1 MDLIVAEKPSVA
13 RDIARVVGATK
24 RGDGCIEGP
33 SHVVTWCIGHLVE
46 LEEPAHYNPLWKAW
60 RLDTLPMAPERFAL
74 RPVDGTKK
82 QWAVV
87 KGLLRDRRFTRVVNA
102 CDAGREGE
110 LIFRHCYELAGS
122 KLPMARLWV
131 SSLTDSALRGA
142 LAKLA
147 PGQRYDPL
155 ADAAR
160 CRSEAD
166 WLVGMNATRAL
177 TVRSRGAQNT
187 QGQLLSVGRV
197 QTPTLAMVV
206 EREQAIRAF
215 VSKDYWEV
223 FGEFT
228 PQGRENFRA
237 RWEHDRRPA
246 IAAKTVAE
254 AIVARA
260 SAQSARVERVAT
272 KAQRVPPPL
281 LFDLTTLQRRGNT
294 RFGWSAQHTLDVAQ
308 SLYET
313 HKLITYPRTDSR
325 HLSNDIRGELP
336 ETFDALASV
345 PAYASVA
352 RALRAE
358 TPRLGKRVFD
368 DAKVSDHHAIIPTT
382 RRPETRTLAPDEE
395 RLYDM
400 VARAFL
406 AVFMPDAE
414 FELTTI
420 VAVAGEGSS
429 AAIEVEAPDEKAASE
444 EEPPERFVE
453 ALPPPPDRFVARG
466 RVRKVAGWQE
476 IAGFGGDDDRKGG
489 GGPQVMPLVKVGDA
503 LAARYRHEAKRTQP
517 PKRFTEAGLLAAME
531 SCGKEVDDDELRA
544 ALKEAGLGTPATRAA
559 TIETLLKRAYITRR
573 EKALV
578 ATPMGE
584 ALVAAIP
591 TAALRSPE
599 LTGRWEARLARM
611 ARGQDDRAAFMR
623 DITDFVRE
631 LVDGLRQGARVVAA
645 APVEPVNEAPV
656 RVAAR
661 RTGPATGAGG
671 EKPSRAARAPKEAK
685 APKAIGA
692 AARVGEDT
700 GVTCPVCGQATL
712 MRGNRAWGC
721 ARWKEGC
728 RAVIPYAYGGRT
740 LTDTQLRDLATK
752 GATRATNWTVDGA
765 EVKGKLRYDA
775 KATTPTLTL
784 ERG

>member
-1 MDLIVAEKPSVA
+1 VDLIVAEKPSVA

-24 RGDGCIEGP
+24 RGDGCLEGP

-46 LEEPAHYNPLWKAW
+46 LEEPAHYNPQWKQW

-74 RPVDGTKK
+74 RPVDSTKK

-87 KGLLRDRRFTRVVNA
+87 KNLLRDRKFSRVVNA

-131 SSLTDSALRGA
+131 SSLTDAALRGA

-177 TVRSRGAQNT
+177 TVRSRGAAGT

-223 FGEFT
+223 FGDFT
-228 PQGRENFRA
+228 PRGGQSFRA

-246 IAAKTVAE
+246 IAARDVAD

-260 SAQSARVERVAT
+260 SKPPARVERVAT
-272 KAQRVPPPL
+272 KAQRVPAPL
-281 LFDLTTLQRRGNT
+281 LFDLTTLQRRANT

-336 ETFDALASV
+336 ETFDALATV

-420 VAVAGEGSS
+420 VAVVGEGTS
-429 AAIEVEAPDEKAASE
+429 AAIEVEAPDEKAASD

-489 GGPQVMPLVKVGDA
+489 GPQVLPLVKVGEA
-503 LAARYRHEAKRTQP
+503 LTGAYRHEAKRTQP
-517 PKRFTEAGLLAAME
+517 PKRYTEAGLLAAME

-611 ARGQDDRAAFMR
+611 ARGQDERAAFMR
-623 DITDFVRE
+623 DITEFVRE
-631 LVDGLRQGARVVAA
+631 LVDGLRQGARVVAPPL
-645 APVEPVNEAPV
+645 APVAAQESEAPV

-661 RTGPATGAGG
+661 RTGAAGG
-671 EKPSRAARAPKEAK
+671 EKRGRGTRAPKEAK
-685 APKAIGA
+685 APKAIA
-692 AARVGEDT
+692 APSRGGEDT
-700 GVTCPVCGQATL
+700 GVTCPACGQAKL

-721 ARWKEGC
+721 ARWKDGC
-728 RAVIPYAYGGRT
+728 RAVIPYEYGGRT
-740 LTDTQLRDLATK
+740 LTDAQLRDLAAK
-752 GATRATNWTVDGA
+752 GATRATAWTVDGA

-775 KATTPTLTL
+775 KGTPPTLTI